1 MWKYTAEND
10 YPNISLHDCRI
21 SNVLI
26 GYVWFKK
33 KPYEYECQIRL
44 FFNTMIYSWNKIC
57 EDRPW

>member
-26 GYVWFKK
+26 DNNDIVFEFDDNGFWILENNCQNPFKK
-33 KPYEYECQIRL
+33 TLRQ
-44 FFNTMIYSWNKIC
+44 
-57 EDRPW
+57 